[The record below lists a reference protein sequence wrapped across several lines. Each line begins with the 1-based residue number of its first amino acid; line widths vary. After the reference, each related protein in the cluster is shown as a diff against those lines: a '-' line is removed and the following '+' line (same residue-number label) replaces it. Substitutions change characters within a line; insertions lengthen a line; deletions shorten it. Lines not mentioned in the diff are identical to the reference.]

1 MGRIIT
7 KVSIAN
13 AVDPA
18 QWIECEALV
27 DTDSSG
33 LVLPLAW
40 KDRLGDFP
48 LFRTVEMEM
57 ANQQPV
63 VGEVCGPARI
73 QIEGFDAIANEV
85 IFLEM
90 APQDGHYEPLVGYII
105 LEQSRAAVDLV
116 THRLIHVK
124 RFDLKTA
131 SEVRGGA
138 AAATRPCSA
147 ACPQSTASQSG

>member
-1 MGRIIT
+1 MGRIVT
-7 KVSIAN
+7 PVSIAN
-13 AVDPA
+13 ALDA
-18 QWIECEALV
+18 AKRIECEALV
-27 DTDSSG
+27 DTGSAG

-48 LFRTVEMEM
+48 MVRTVEMEM

-90 APQDGHYEPLVGYII
+90 TPQNGHYEPLVGYII

-124 RFDLKTA
+124 RFDLK
-131 SEVRGGA
+131 
-138 AAATRPCSA
+138 ATSRALAP
-147 ACPQSTASQSG
+147 PHFV